1 MPQYREEDMRAIHKA
16 ASVGNLLRAILHDQE
31 ECAAILLDHGADPN
45 AMDIHGNTPLHYAVL
60 GQNTAIVEKL
70 LSCMANPEA
79 RNEDDFTPLS
89 LAKYENNEKM
99 VEFLLTRGS
108 GVHQMEGHQ
117 QPTSERKEKR
127 RLLKSSGSNNLV
139 RERTEEEALFRHALK
154 VACYKGHKRVVSQ
167 LARRRRLLDLC
178 DTDNKTALIHA
189 IQYEQ
194 EECAAILLE
203 HGADPNVID
212 IHGNTALHYAV
223 LSENTTIVEKLV
235 SCMANLEVR
244 NKDDFTP
251 LSLAKHENK
260 EKMVEFL
267 VTRGLKDHQVEG
279 NQQSTSENKEERS
292 PMKSSDSNN
301 LGPSAKVPAY
311 TNTSSSPLGTHG
323 RNGLMEPKRLFG
335 VEEEEEAKSRKRETS
350 KSMHDGADDD
360 GNNGGLSQHSNREQS
375 DNQQPKDNISENA
388 VILMNKVEEQEK
400 KTSSKREVSDN
411 MHDGAE
417 ENSDNVGVRQ
427 KGNMEQSEKQ
437 QVPIKEKENS
447 HRKRRIAV
455 ACPTSDNVVFKV
467 KEKNKQTNS
476 KREVSE
482 NVYDAAND
490 DSDKNGLRQQINSE
504 QTDSQQPN
512 GKINENTA
520 FLVDKVKEKEKQ
532 KSSKREASENTYD
545 GADDDN
551 ENDGLSKHSIRE
563 QTDNQHP
570 NDNINENA
578 VILMNKVVE
587 QEKKTSSKREV
598 SGNMHVGAEDNSDS
612 VGVRQKSNIEQS
624 EKQQVFIKEKE
635 NSHRH
640 GFPHWCCGFFSK
652 RRIPVAC
659 PTLDN
664 VVFKV
669 EGENKQRSSIK
680 EVSGNI
686 YEGADDHSD
695 GNGLRHQ
702 RNSQQTD
709 TQQSKDEIN
718 ENTVFFMNKVEE
730 KKEQKNSKRE
740 ESGNMW
746 DGANDD
752 TDRVGVRQKSNSEQS
767 DKLQFPTVENE
778 DSDRLTLQEE
788 KEKRQKADLLNKKN
802 TGHSTKKERQS
813 IKNVEMNPKVANTTA
828 TQVMPL
834 KTVRRNTVVEQNYT
848 QRRLSQEQNANVL
861 QDGIL
866 TKHLCKPKV
875 SDSDEK
881 EKRLLRENR
890 MLKNKIAMLTLELDT
905 VKNQNP
911 EMVEKKDF
919 LDIVIVK
926 EKIDHFEKTITE
938 TLFQNKAELEG
949 LRADLTMLSS
959 KLEDER
965 QNRGRLEAEGE
976 SHRSRRAT
984 VVQDHE
990 HCQTLKGDLQ
1000 VDFKKEKEE
1009 WICSQDKNKSD
1020 ISNLKCD
1027 FEILSQ
1033 KFSILESKYN
1043 RLEIELH
1050 HTRDALRERAL
1061 VLEDGERDQSQTQ
1074 CQKGDSENVSQ
1085 KEQGKVNADIG
1096 KQESLQERLSHL
1108 QSENKLL
1115 QQQLDRAHNKSEKKR
1130 KTVIRTQ
1137 DQFVDTIKILQAN
1150 SEKQGLMLNETC
1162 KELINECHLF
1172 KESRL
1177 HYEND
1182 KAERDA
1188 VVRRLQGELAD
1199 TQRKLRQLQGELDD
1213 TQGTLRQLQGELAD
1227 SQRRLFMTDASL
1239 KIESHRHLRSQYK
1252 IQELQKELHESRSQ
1266 CQHEKEESKKYI
1278 DLTMSLQ
1285 QSLHEVMKQKS
1296 DLEKSMARFQEPLN
1310 MPKGNL
1316 NEDLSFPRD
1325 LRPSLTGMGMQT
1337 SRLIQESEEPL
1348 AASTS
1353 NHSPED
1359 NTAQLEEE
1367 FKVLL
1372 RKCEEMTA
1380 RAECWKQEGLRVRR
1394 QMQINRAK
1402 HLEEEQRLDRI
1413 GECSRPDIAYRSEQI
1428 RQFYQ
1433 DFFAL

>member
-45 AMDIHGNTPLHYAVL
+45 VMDIHGNTPLHYAVL
-60 GQNTAIVEKL
+60 GKNTAIVEKL

-79 RNEDDFTPLS
+79 RNEDDFTPLL

-99 VEFLLTRGS
+99 VEFLLTRDS
-108 GVHQMEGHQ
+108 EVHQMEG
-117 QPTSERKEKR
+117 
-127 RLLKSSGSNNLV
+127 
-139 RERTEEEALFRHALK
+139 HALK

-301 LGPSAKVPAY
+301 LAGASNFKAMMRISFKNVVKLGRKRRIAVACP
-311 TNTSSSPLGTHG
+311 TSDNLVF
-323 RNGLMEPKRLFG
+323 K
-335 VEEEEEAKSRKRETS
+335 VEEEEEVKSRKRETS

-375 DNQQPKDNISENA
+375 DNQQPKDNINENA

-400 KTSSKREVSDN
+400 KSSSKREVSDN

-455 ACPTSDNVVFKV
+455 ACPTSDTVVFKV

-482 NVYDAAND
+482 NVYDGANE

-512 GKINENTA
+512 GKINGNTA

-551 ENDGLSKHSIRE
+551 ENDGLSQHSIRE

-578 VILMNKVVE
+578 VILMNKVGE

-624 EKQQVFIKEKE
+624 EKQQVSIKEKE

-640 GFPHWCCGFFSK
+640 GFPHWFCGFYSK
-652 RRIPVAC
+652 RRIAVAC

-664 VVFKV
+664 AVFKV
-669 EGENKQRSSIK
+669 EGENEQRSSIK

-695 GNGLRHQ
+695 GNGLRQQ

-740 ESGNMW
+740 ESGNMC

-752 TDRVGVRQKSNSEQS
+752 TDSVGVRQKSNSEQS
-767 DKLQFPTVENE
+767 DKHQFPTVENE

-788 KEKRQKADLLNKKN
+788 KEKRQKVDLLSKKN
-802 TGHSTKKERQS
+802 TGQSKKKERQS

-834 KTVRRNTVVEQNYT
+834 KTVRRNTVVEEQNYT
-848 QRRLSQEQNANVL
+848 QRRLSQEQNANIL

-866 TKHLCKPKV
+866 TKHHCKPKGTESAHKSNLGKIQKLLIFLTSPFQIV

-881 EKRLLRENR
+881 EKRLLCENR
-890 MLKNKIAMLTLELDT
+890 MLKNKIAKLTLELDT

-911 EMVEKKDF
+911 EMEKKKDF

-926 EKIDHFEKTITE
+926 EKIDHLEKTITE
-938 TLFQNKAELEG
+938 TLFQQKAQLEF

-976 SHRSRRAT
+976 SHRSSQAT

-990 HCQTLKGDLQ
+990 HCQTLKGYLQ

-1020 ISNLKCD
+1020 MSNLKCD

-1033 KFSILESKYN
+1033 KFSVLESKSN

-1061 VLEDGERDQSQTQ
+1061 VLKDGERDQSQTQ
-1074 CQKGDSENVSQ
+1074 CQKEETENVSQ

-1108 QSENKLL
+1108 QRENKLL
-1115 QQQLDRAHNKSEKKR
+1115 QQQLDQAHNKSEKKR
-1130 KTVIRTQ
+1130 KTVIRIQ

-1150 SEKQGLMLNETC
+1150 SEKQGLVLNETC
-1162 KELINECHLF
+1162 KELINECHLL
-1172 KESRL
+1172 KEGRL
-1177 HYEND
+1177 QYEND

-1188 VVRRLQGELAD
+1188 VVRQLQGELAD

-1213 TQGTLRQLQGELAD
+1213 TQRTLRQHQGELAD

-1239 KIESHRHLRSQYK
+1239 KIESHRHMRSQYK
-1252 IQELQKELHESRSQ
+1252 IQELQKELDEISSQ
-1266 CQHEKEESKKYI
+1266 CHHEKEASKKYI

-1310 MPKGNL
+1310 MPKRNL

-1372 RKCEEMTA
+1372 KKCEEMTA
-1380 RAECWKQEGLRVRR
+1380 RAEWRKEEGLRVRR